1 MLPSFSDSRHGLKRR
16 RFDLAL
22 VLIGRAIN
30 NGNGVLLP
38 LSVRAGSDEVA
49 AVVRDLL
56 AEGLI
61 EEIFVTD
68 TMQAWRV
75 DGEVRYG
82 LRVTQRGLRFVGY
95 PPLESGLVE
104 EVASGNVA

>member
-1 MLPSFSDSRHGLKRR
+1 MQLSFRDCRHGVKRQ

-22 VLIGRAIN
+22 ILLGRAVD
-30 NGNGVLLP
+30 NGNGVLLLP
-38 LSVRAGSDEVA
+38 SVRDDGGEVA
-49 AVVRDLL
+49 LVIGELL
-56 AEGLI
+56 ADGLV
-61 EEIFVTD
+61 EETRVDD
-68 TMQAWRV
+68 TMQVWRTN
-75 DGEVRYG
+75 GEVRYG